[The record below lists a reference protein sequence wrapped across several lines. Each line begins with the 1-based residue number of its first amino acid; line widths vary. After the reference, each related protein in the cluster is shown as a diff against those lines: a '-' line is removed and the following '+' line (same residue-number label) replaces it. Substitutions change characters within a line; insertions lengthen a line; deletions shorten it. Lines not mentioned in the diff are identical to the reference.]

1 MGQIFDRDSSLPLY
15 RQLAEELR
23 SQIRSGAIRPGD
35 KLKSETEM
43 VSEYGV
49 GRLTVRNALQ
59 LLVNEEE
66 LVKVQGKGTFCAEKS
81 SHTGALNVE
90 VLLDMNDTYFI
101 PYHVRGISSVLSE
114 SKSNFLISNTQD
126 DDAVLCSLLEGIVK
140 KGASGVI
147 FQYTGINCGTVW
159 SERILQLLDILSK
172 RNVPVIMLDGSLEN
186 AEVSC
191 FYLNEKGGGMR
202 AAEHL
207 AAFGHKRCAML
218 GLQKHRDAMLRYEGF
233 CEGAET
239 FGLDVPV
246 LVEYSGNWEEE
257 LNAAVQNGVTGIFVF
272 NDDVALKAVL
282 SLKKNGFRVPEDVS
296 VIGFDDTYIA
306 TAYDPQLTT
315 LTHPKEKMGGDAANL
330 LLKMINT
337 GRIIPVNKEY
347 RPELIMRGSCG
358 RVSHKIK
365 AD

>member
-1 MGQIFDRDSSLPLY
+1 MEQYFNRDSSLPLY

-23 SQIRSGAIRPGD
+23 EQIKNGSIRPGD
-35 KLKSETEM
+35 KLKSESEM
-43 VSEYGV
+43 ISEYGV

-59 LLVNEEE
+59 LLVNEGD
-66 LVKVQGKGTFCAEKS
+66 LVKVRGKGTFCAKK
-81 SHTGALNVE
+81 TAQADALNVE

-126 DDAVLCSLLEGIVK
+126 DDAVLCTLLEGIVK

-147 FQYTGINCGTVW
+147 FQYTGLNCGTAF
-159 SERILQLLDILSK
+159 SERIEELLNVLAK
-172 RNVPVIMLDGSLEN
+172 RNIPVIMLDGNFEN

-191 FYLNEKGGGMR
+191 FYLNEKSGGMR

-207 AAFGHKRCAML
+207 AAFGHRKCAML
-218 GLQKHRDAMLRYEGF
+218 GLQKHRDSRLRYEGF
-233 CEGAET
+233 CEGLRV
-239 FGLDVPV
+239 FGLSDPVP
-246 LVEYSGNWEEE
+246 VEYSGNWEDEL
-257 LNAAVQNGVTGIFVF
+257 LNAVKGGVTGVFVF

-315 LTHPKEKMGGDAANL
+315 LTHPKEKMGRDAANL
-330 LLKMINT
+330 VLKMLST
-337 GRIIPVNKEY
+337 GNLTPVSKEY

-358 RVSHKIK
+358 K
-365 AD
+365 AAR